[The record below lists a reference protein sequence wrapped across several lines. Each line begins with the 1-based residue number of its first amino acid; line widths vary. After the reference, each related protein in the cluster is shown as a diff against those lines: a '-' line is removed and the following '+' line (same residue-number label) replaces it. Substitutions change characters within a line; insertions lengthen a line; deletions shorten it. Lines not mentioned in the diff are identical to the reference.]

1 MEKCPFCNSPLVS
14 AAKFC
19 RNCGKALPD
28 NLIKCIKCG
37 AFLSP
42 DAKFCNK
49 CGAQAP
55 KSCPQCKRSLVLGA
69 RFCSKCGASIPSSF
83 WYDANICLKCG
94 ATLKPDAKFC
104 TKCGTSREQ
113 AKAEDS
119 LNVESSSLDKG
130 LDTSEMDRILKKYW
144 VIEEPSVVS
153 QAREDVS
160 TVAEKK
166 LVVQDSDATSQ
177 IMDGSNNPLQETA
190 DMESV
195 THKRFLP
202 LLIIV
207 LLAVSLIALFTYAPW
222 EKKQSVNDFYHDT
235 FAYNEVI
242 DSRDGQK
249 YRAIKIGDRNWIV
262 QNINYS
268 TIQGVCDSCDIYGR
282 LYKYADAVSA
292 CPDGYT
298 LPTYIDYK
306 KMLDLSNHIHSWIS
320 TVGWHFG
327 SGIDTYGFA
336 AIPGG
341 FLSKGQT
348 IERRGEMAGYWLSNS
363 SEELALSMKFDK
375 KILVSG
381 KSSNINTIC

>member
-177 IMDGSNNPLQETA
+177 IMDGSNNPLQETV

-202 LLIIV
+202 LLIIGN
-207 LLAVSLIALFTYAPW
+207 L
-222 EKKQSVNDFYHDT
+222 
-235 FAYNEVI
+235 
-242 DSRDGQK
+242 
-249 YRAIKIGDRNWIV
+249 
-262 QNINYS
+262 
-268 TIQGVCDSCDIYGR
+268 
-282 LYKYADAVSA
+282 
-292 CPDGYT
+292 
-298 LPTYIDYK
+298 
-306 KMLDLSNHIHSWIS
+306 
-320 TVGWHFG
+320 
-327 SGIDTYGFA
+327 
-336 AIPGG
+336 
-341 FLSKGQT
+341 
-348 IERRGEMAGYWLSNS
+348 
-363 SEELALSMKFDK
+363 
-375 KILVSG
+375 
-381 KSSNINTIC
+381 